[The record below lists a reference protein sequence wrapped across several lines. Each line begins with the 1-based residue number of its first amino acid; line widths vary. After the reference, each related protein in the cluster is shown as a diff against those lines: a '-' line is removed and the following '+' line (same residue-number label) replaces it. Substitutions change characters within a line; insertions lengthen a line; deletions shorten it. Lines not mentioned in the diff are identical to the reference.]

1 MTPHPQ
7 IKHIM
12 DLRFSSLGFEHTK
25 HFTLLMPLCQV
36 MSTKALGNVLAQTH
50 ESLLRNAMFN
60 VYTKYSTIK
69 VTLPFNYEG
78 KKKKKLFFYH
88 YSPVFK
94 YQISLSLHCI
104 VETLKTVS
112 VASGF
117 HLKNSLSEICTG
129 IRTFCCSVL

>member
-78 KKKKKLFFYH
+78 KKKRNYFSTIIPQYLNIKL
-88 YSPVFK
+88 VF
-94 YQISLSLHCI
+94 LCI
-104 VETLKTVS
+104 ALLK
-112 VASGF
+112 
-117 HLKNSLSEICTG
+117 
-129 IRTFCCSVL
+129 R